1 MGFDLGSVFDPL
13 RSVAQGT
20 FDPVSFVDPLGGDPF
35 GFAGGD
41 GSGGLID
48 TSGIFAKNGVNRG
61 SDHAASELS
70 AAITRQQ
77 FNDYQA
83 RFMPYLQQLN
93 NMVSPS
99 AVKEQQVEWT
109 NNVMQQYKTAPQQG
123 FGLTQRN
130 LSRYGAAQDPRVAS
144 SGMRTSQIDAAA
156 NAVAQINSGNQQ
168 IKDRGMVL
176 LSGQKMTPDM

>member
-1 MGFDLGSVFDPL
+1 MGMFTPIQSTVQNIQSPSNLSAMYTQYG
-13 RSVAQGT
+13 
-20 FDPVSFVDPLGGDPF
+20 VDPNGDKR
-35 GFAGGD
+35 AQ
-41 GSGGLID
+41 
-48 TSGIFAKNGVNRG
+48 
-61 SDHAASELS
+61 ELS

-77 FNDYQA
+77 FNDYQT

-99 AVKEQQVEWT
+99 AVKEQQAEWT

>member
-1 MGFDLGSVFDPL
+1 MGFIAPIQSTVQNIQSPTSLAGMYK
-13 RSVAQGT
+13 QYG
-20 FDPVSFVDPLGGDPF
+20 VDPN
-35 GFAGGD
+35 
-41 GSGGLID
+41 GSKR
-48 TSGIFAKNGVNRG
+48 AQ
-61 SDHAASELS
+61 ELS

-77 FNDYQA
+77 FNDYQT

-93 NMVSPS
+93 SMVSPA
-99 AVKEQQVEWT
+99 AVKEQQTEWT
-109 NNVMQQYKTAPQQG
+109 NNVMQQYQTAPQQG

-130 LSRYGAAQDPRVAS
+130 LARYGAAQDPRVAS
-144 SGMRTSQIDAAA
+144 SGMITSQIDAAA

>member
-1 MGFDLGSVFDPL
+1 MGFIAPIQSTVQNIQSPTSL
-13 RSVAQGT
+13 
-20 FDPVSFVDPLGGDPF
+20 
-35 GFAGGD
+35 AGMY
-41 GSGGLID
+41 
-48 TSGIFAKNGVNRG
+48 TQYGVNPNG
-61 SDHAASELS
+61 SKRAQELS

-77 FNDYQA
+77 FNDYQT

-93 NMVSPS
+93 SMVSPA
-99 AVKEQQVEWT
+99 AVKEQQAEWT
-109 NNVMQQYKTAPQQG
+109 NNVMQQYQTAPQQG

-130 LSRYGAAQDPRVAS
+130 LARYGAAQDPRVAS
-144 SGMRTSQIDAAA
+144 SGMITSQIDAAA

>member
-1 MGFDLGSVFDPL
+1 MGFDLGSFVDPV
-13 RSVAQGT
+13 RSIAQGT
-20 FDPVSFVDPLGGDPF
+20 FDAPSFVDPIGGDPF

-77 FNDYQA
+77 FNDYQT
-83 RFMPYLQQLN
+83 RFMPYLQKLN
-93 NMVSPS
+93 GMVTPE
-99 AVKEQQVEWT
+99 AVKQQQTEWT
-109 NNVMQQYKTAPQQG
+109 NTMLGQQQSQVQQG

>member
-1 MGFDLGSVFDPL
+1 MSDLTGLYS
-13 RSVAQGT
+13 QYG
-20 FDPVSFVDPLGGDPF
+20 VDPNGDKR
-35 GFAGGD
+35 AQ
-41 GSGGLID
+41 
-48 TSGIFAKNGVNRG
+48 
-61 SDHAASELS
+61 ELS

-77 FNDYQA
+77 FNDYQT

-99 AVKEQQVEWT
+99 AVKEQQAEWT

>member
-1 MGFDLGSVFDPL
+1 MGSFQPNQSTVQNIQSP
-13 RSVAQGT
+13 VALSNMYTQYG
-20 FDPVSFVDPLGGDPF
+20 VDPNGDKR
-35 GFAGGD
+35 AQ
-41 GSGGLID
+41 
-48 TSGIFAKNGVNRG
+48 
-61 SDHAASELS
+61 ELS

-93 NMVSPS
+93 NMVSPA
-99 AVKEQQVEWT
+99 AVKEQQSEWT
-109 NNVMQQYKTAPQQG
+109 NNVMQQYQTAPQQG

-130 LSRYGAAQDPRVAS
+130 LARYGAAQDPRVAS